1 MEAAIVRPHR
11 WPFSTHYFGQPRLCL
26 STIIG
31 TDSRPLS
38 ALAHPPPPRLYID
51 LPGQVSRWNRRS
63 AQPLGQQHRLLRV
76 QRKRRKRTPQAIGH
90 LNASQGLFTGIDI
103 RNQSLEFL
111 QANFGKAGEYYRISR
126 WSPRPEF
133 CLSSSTNFC
142 RGRSIALRTRIGREV
157 WISG

>member
-1 MEAAIVRPHR
+1 
-11 WPFSTHYFGQPRLCL
+11 
-26 STIIG
+26 
-31 TDSRPLS
+31 
-38 ALAHPPPPRLYID
+38 
-51 LPGQVSRWNRRS
+51 
-63 AQPLGQQHRLLRV
+63 
-76 QRKRRKRTPQAIGH
+76 

-142 RGRSIALRTRIGREV
+142 RAGQSPYELESV
-157 WISG
+157 EKSG